1 MDVFLMELTFP
12 LGTYDELLRML
23 ITGLLFASAVIPGYW
38 LVARILEPQV
48 KQLEKQLETRDGL
61 RTDRADQ

>member
-1 MDVFLMELTFP
+1 MDLTFP

-23 ITGLLFASAVIPGYW
+23 LTGLLFASAVIPGYW

-48 KQLEKQLETRDGL
+48 KQLEQQLETKDGMW
-61 RTDRADQ
+61 TDRPDQ